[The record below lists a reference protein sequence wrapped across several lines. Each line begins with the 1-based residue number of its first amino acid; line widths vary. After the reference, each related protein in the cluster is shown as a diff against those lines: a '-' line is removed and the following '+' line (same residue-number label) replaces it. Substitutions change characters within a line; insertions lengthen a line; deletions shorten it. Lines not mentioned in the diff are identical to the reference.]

1 MASRLVADTAAPVG
15 RPSSTDGAKSRA
27 KAGRKQDRS
36 KDEALL
42 DAAIEIVAEVGYD
55 GMTMDLVAA
64 RAGSTKS
71 ALYRR
76 WSSKGDLTLAAVG
89 RMQQAEVDLATLPD
103 TGTLRGD
110 LLALTQYYGSD
121 TGQLKLRM
129 MAGLSSL
136 LERDPALVDAA
147 HSVIVEPW
155 VDVCRLLIQRAVDRG
170 EAASDGVETVAR
182 VVPSMTSD
190 RLLVRREP
198 VDRDFFVGL
207 IDAVVLPAV
216 RRRPSA

>member
-1 MASRLVADTAAPVG
+1 MASTRDPSTAGAGEAP
-15 RPSSTDGAKSRA
+15 A
-27 KAGRKQDRS
+27 KAGRKPDPS
-36 KDEALL
+36 KDAALL

-76 WSSKGDLTLAAVG
+76 WSSKGDLTLAAVA
-89 RMQQAEVDLATLPD
+89 RMQQAEIDLATLPD

-110 LLALTQYYGSD
+110 LLALTQHYGSD
-121 TGQLKLRM
+121 EGQLKLRM

-136 LERDPALVDAA
+136 LERDPGLVDAA
-147 HSVIVEPW
+147 HSVITEPW
-155 VDVCRLLIQRAVDRG
+155 VEVCRLMIQRAVDRG
-170 EAASDGVETVAR
+170 EAETDDVETVSR

-190 RLLVRREP
+190 RVLVRRQP

>member
-1 MASRLVADTAAPVG
+1 MASTRDPSTAGAGEAP
-15 RPSSTDGAKSRA
+15 A
-27 KAGRKQDRS
+27 KAGRKPDPS
-36 KDEALL
+36 KDAALL

-76 WSSKGDLTLAAVG
+76 WSSKGDLTLAAVA
-89 RMQQAEVDLATLPD
+89 RMQQAEIDLATLPD

-110 LLALTQYYGSD
+110 LLALTQHYGSD
-121 TGQLKLRM
+121 EGQLKLRM

-136 LERDPALVDAA
+136 LERDPGLVDAA
-147 HSVIVEPW
+147 HSVITEPW
-155 VDVCRLLIQRAVDRG
+155 VEVCRLMIQRAVDRG
-170 EAASDGVETVAR
+170 EAETDDVETVAR

-190 RLLVRREP
+190 RVLVRRQP

>member
-1 MASRLVADTAAPVG
+1 MASLRDQSTAGAGEAP
-15 RPSSTDGAKSRA
+15 A
-27 KAGRKQDRS
+27 KAGRKPDPS
-36 KDEALL
+36 KDAALL

-76 WSSKGDLTLAAVG
+76 WSSKGDLTLAAVA
-89 RMQQAEVDLATLPD
+89 RMQQAEIDLTTLPD

-110 LLALTQYYGSD
+110 LLALTQPYSSAE
-121 TGQLKLRM
+121 GQLKLRM

-136 LERDPALVDAA
+136 LERDPGLVDAA
-147 HSVIVEPW
+147 HSVITAPW
-155 VDVCRLLIQRAVDRG
+155 VEVCRLMIQRAVDRG
-170 EAASDGVETVAR
+170 EAETDDVETVAR

-190 RLLVRREP
+190 RVLVRRQP